1 MSKDQDQHRQDRLFV
16 FAATWLSYAGFYI
29 CRKVLGVVK
38 APIKEALSINDIEL
52 AHLTTAYLVAYMI
65 GQFLTA
71 WLSRRV
77 KSRTLLL
84 YGMGVSLLCNLL
96 IGAFL
101 PMGEAAYWP
110 ILSVMAVHG
119 LAQAT
124 GWSANVGIMTQ
135 WTSHQERGTIM
146 ALWGTCYQLG
156 SAFAKGLAA
165 FLFGWLGLL
174 GAFWGSSLIFT
185 VIWVFFFLYC
195 REKTEQEERESVAI
209 EIATESGPAPRDTK
223 TILQLIVAMG
233 LIYFSFK
240 FIRYALDSWSSLI
253 LKEHFSLSTTTAGYL
268 SSVFDWVGF
277 FGVIVAGIFSDRF
290 FSGRRTP
297 MIFWGTV
304 AMFGATLFLL
314 LFGLQSPVLFAVAL
328 GLVGFT
334 LMGPDS
340 LLSGAGAMDVGGRKW
355 AVFAAGV
362 INGLGSIGPI
372 VQEEL
377 IGWVKTTYGPQAV
390 LGLLL
395 GMAGLATL
403 GTGLLLLSVR
413 RRGISL

>member
-1 MSKDQDQHRQDRLFV
+1 MSEEQARQRQARRLV
-16 FAATWLSYAGFYI
+16 FAATWLSYAGFYV

-38 APIKEALSINDIEL
+38 KPLKEALSIDDLEL
-52 AHLTTAYLVAYMI
+52 AHLTTAYLVTYMI

-77 KSRTLLL
+77 QSRTLLL

-101 PMGEAAYWP
+101 PMGARAYWP
-110 ILSVMAVHG
+110 ILLAMSVHG

-135 WTSHQERGTIM
+135 WTTRSERGTVM
-146 ALWGTCYQLG
+146 AVWGTCYQLG
-156 SAFAKGLAA
+156 SAFAKGFAA
-165 FLFGWLGLL
+165 FLFGWLGLIW
-174 GAFWGSSLIFT
+174 AFWGSSLLVFL
-185 VIWVFFFLYC
+185 IWVFFYFAC
-195 REKTEQEERESVAI
+195 RERPEEKE
-209 EIATESGPAPRDTK
+209 APTAEARDERSAEPQDTR
-223 TILQLIVAMG
+223 TILQLITAMG

-253 LKEHFSLSTTTAGYL
+253 LAEHFSMSTTDAGYL

-277 FGVIVAGIFSDRF
+277 VGVILAGLCSDRLF
-290 FSGRRTP
+290 QGRRTP
-297 MIFWGTV
+297 MIFLGTV

-314 LFGLQSPVLFAVAL
+314 LFGLQSPTLFALSL

-340 LLSGAGAMDVGGRKW
+340 LLSGAGAMDVGGRRW

-377 IGWVKTTYGPQAV
+377 IGWLKTHHGPEAV
-390 LGLLL
+390 LALLL
-395 GMAGLATL
+395 GMAGAAIL

>member
-1 MSKDQDQHRQDRLFV
+1 MSKGKDQQHPERLFV
-16 FAATWLSYAGFYI
+16 FAATWLSYAGFYL

-38 APIKEALSINDIEL
+38 APLKEALSINDIEL
-52 AHLTTAYLVAYMI
+52 AHLTTAYLVTYML

-84 YGMGVSLLCNLL
+84 YGMGVSLVCNLL

-101 PMGEAAYWP
+101 PMGSAAYWP
-110 ILSVMAVHG
+110 ILMAMAVHG

-135 WTSHQERGTIM
+135 WTSPQERGTIM

-156 SAFAKGLAA
+156 SAFAKGFAA
-165 FLFGWLGLL
+165 FMFGWLGLL
-174 GAFWGSSLIFT
+174 WAFWGSSLIFL

-195 REKTEQEERESVAI
+195 RERTEVQQEPVAQEALAESD
-209 EIATESGPAPRDTK
+209 SAPRDTK
-223 TILQLIVAMG
+223 IILQLITAMG

-268 SSVFDWVGF
+268 SSIFDWVGF
-277 FGVIVAGIFSDRF
+277 LGVIVAGLCSDRIF
-290 FSGRRTP
+290 GGRRTP
-297 MIFWGTV
+297 MIFWGSV

-314 LFGLQSPVLFAVAL
+314 LFGLKTPVLFAVAL

-377 IGWVKTTYGPQAV
+377 IGWIKTNYGPQAV

-395 GMAGLATL
+395 GMSGLATL